1 MLNTSSTALI
11 GKPKVVTSDLD
22 RLFPFLLLAITFAAL
37 VPALVLGASEF
48 ISYDGYCHVFMD
60 TQNRWKLFLFEYGRD
75 AHPTL
80 YHLVLRAIALF
91 DHSRLAYRSASII
104 PG

>member
-1 MLNTSSTALI
+1 MLNNSSTALI

-48 ISYDGYCHVFMD
+48 ISYDGYWHVFMD
-60 TQNRWKLFLFEYGRD
+60 TQNRWKLFCLNTAEMR
-75 AHPTL
+75 TRCSIT
-80 YHLVLRAIALF
+80 VELF
-91 DHSRLAYRSASII
+91 D
-104 PG
+104 

>member
-1 MLNTSSTALI
+1 MLNNSSTALI

-22 RLFPFLLLAITFAAL
+22 RLFPFLLVATTFAAL

-48 ISYDGYCHVFMD
+48 ISYDGYWHVFMD

-75 AHPTL
+75 AHPML
-80 YHLVLRAIALF
+80 YHRGAVRLRQVLRSNLE
-91 DHSRLAYRSASII
+91 D
-104 PG
+104 